1 MTSRE
6 ASPKIKLRLEKLD
19 SNDYDNLT
27 QHQLEE
33 AVNKAVLEFIRE
45 KKKMADETTSFDVD
59 DLQIL
64 IKEKSLSKVE
74 RDTYVLTYPIP
85 DDYLFLKRVTPKCNK
100 GFCENVYIK
109 STLIE
114 ESNVD
119 EWLQDY
125 NSQPSFDFE
134 ETFHVLSGNR
144 IKVYHNKDFSI
155 EEVKLTYYRLP
166 EKISFDRN
174 TNTREWE
181 WKEDTA
187 EHIIDRAVR
196 LLASDT
202 ANQQVYQTSSATIAN
217 NK

>member
-33 AVNKAVLEFIRE
+33 AVNKAALEFVRE
-45 KKKMADETTSFDVD
+45 KKKLSDDQTGFDVD

-64 IKEKSLSKVE
+64 VKEKGLSKVE
-74 RDTYVLTYPIP
+74 RDTYVLTASLP

-100 GFCENVYIK
+100 GLCENVYIK
-109 STLIE
+109 STLVE
-114 ESNVD
+114 EANVD
-119 EWLQDY
+119 ELLQDY

-134 ETFHVLSGNR
+134 ETFHTLSGDK
-144 IKVYHNKDFSI
+144 IKVFHNNDFSI
-155 EEVKLTYYRLP
+155 EEVKLTYYRRP
-166 EKISFDRN
+166 QRISFDRN
-174 TNTREWE
+174 TNTKEWE
-181 WKEDTA
+181 WKEDVA

-196 LLASDT
+196 ILAADT
-202 ANQQVYQTSSATIAN
+202 ANQSVYQTSSQTIVN